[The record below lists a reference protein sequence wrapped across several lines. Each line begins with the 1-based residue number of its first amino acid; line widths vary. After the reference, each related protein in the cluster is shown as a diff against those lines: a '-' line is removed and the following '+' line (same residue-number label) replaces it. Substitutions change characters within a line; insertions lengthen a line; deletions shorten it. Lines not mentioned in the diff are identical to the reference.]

1 MLKTNKSTK
10 ILAIN
15 STTRYLGIA
24 VFENHELI
32 YYKVKTIKSP
42 TLPKL
47 LKKSS
52 EIIQELIFTYHPD
65 LVVQEKLFYVQC
77 QDSEKLKKLAGKIKS
92 LVKRLQVD
100 YLEYSPNTV
109 RQQICQNDQ
118 ATKKETFKIIASL
131 YPELAAN
138 LTDDKPWKDNYWKHL
153 LAAVALGV
161 CCWQNLN

>member
-1 MLKTNKSTK
+1 LV
-10 ILAIN
+10 
-15 STTRYLGIA
+15 G
-24 VFENHELI
+24 ELHWR
-32 YYKVKTIKSP
+32 VKTIKSP
-42 TLPKL
+42 NLPEL

-77 QDSEKLKKLAGKIKS
+77 QDSEKLKKLAGKIRS
-92 LVKRLQVD
+92 LVKRLQIT
-100 YLEYSPNTV
+100 YLEYTPATV
-109 RQQICQNDQ
+109 RKQICQNTQ
-118 ATKKETFKIIASL
+118 PTKEETFKIISSI

-161 CCWQNLN
+161 CCWQNLK